1 MWNVT
6 ENNLDILSILDFEK
20 HKSSCAE
27 IYLLSGLP
35 KGTLL

>member
-20 HKSSCAE
+20 YQSSRAE

-35 KGTLL
+35 KETLL